1 MSTMCYQFNKFI
13 EASLENSRFSARK
26 RCYTFSVHYK
36 YDDFTNEAM
45 FYAIRNTEDENLY
58 RLNWDD
64 VDVDFY
70 ITDING
76 DFKTCF
82 NITDHVIEEYADYVN
97 ASELGIVEQRYDYK
111 TPLYKFSN
119 VWNRR
124 YCFVHASFV
133 SGTSFQYLGRSGDFY
148 IKPSKMYKFTGNTTD
163 FTLAISFN
171 GYTPIRTNEI
181 SFIVELAYIYAEENN
196 FIFIKMP
203 LYTLSSTNP
212 EHYSRIRVS
221 LPMEMSA
228 KFINICV
235 NSLTAN
241 ANFRVLNDD
250 DYIEFNINNIQYKL
264 KLKSYSKLT
273 SASLPFIFQELL
285 NEQSI
290 PIQVQMSDIDTIIF
304 SSSEPFKIVS
314 MSYNARLITGFY
326 STKTDDF
333 PISSVPYEA
342 TEEIKQISENIDII
356 QATVSNARVR
366 KGYTSELQLNFSI

>member
-1 MSTMCYQFNKFI
+1 MSVLGNARRIISTKATRGENKYMLEEVYFSDIVQEDESINNIHEASSTPNPYRAYKDKSGYFHYQFPSLWYTSTCNNKAIGLRRIETRARAKNITLTFSVVRKFPDEDEKTYKKSFSFHFLPSDDIDTIMSTMCYQFNKFI

-181 SFIVELAYIYAEENN
+181 SFIVELAYIYAEENY
-196 FIFIKMP
+196 MA
-203 LYTLSSTNP
+203 
-212 EHYSRIRVS
+212 E
-221 LPMEMSA
+221 
-228 KFINICV
+228 
-235 NSLTAN
+235 
-241 ANFRVLNDD
+241 
-250 DYIEFNINNIQYKL
+250 
-264 KLKSYSKLT
+264 
-273 SASLPFIFQELL
+273 
-285 NEQSI
+285 
-290 PIQVQMSDIDTIIF
+290 
-304 SSSEPFKIVS
+304 
-314 MSYNARLITGFY
+314 
-326 STKTDDF
+326 
-333 PISSVPYEA
+333 
-342 TEEIKQISENIDII
+342 
-356 QATVSNARVR
+356 
-366 KGYTSELQLNFSI
+366 